1 MEVFFDSD
9 SEACGVC
16 YLEDD
21 PDTLV
26 NVLVVC
32 SPESILC
39 VIPLVRYSLV
49 IVYLS
54 VRSSF

>member
-26 NVLVVC
+26 NVLVVG

-49 IVYLS
+49 YLS